1 MSADDLVLRAPAPP
15 ASADVAK
22 PYEPTPPEREPVR
35 HVNGSNAVYLDVEPA
50 VPGRDVD
57 ENPRGR
63 VLREVPPIDFVN
75 PPGTSRLM

>member
-1 MSADDLVLRAPAPP
+1 MGIVSLVICLFAGSR
-15 ASADVAK
+15 DGK
-22 PYEPTPPEREPVR
+22 PVR
-35 HVNGSNAVYLDVEPA
+35 HLNGSNAVYLDVEPA

-75 PPGTSRLM
+75 RREHLD